1 MHGPRRFLDSRE
13 RRRLGGVIETAEGRE
28 VRSTR
33 DCFEEAWKRALSEGV
48 VTPEDAG
55 SIQFR
60 TTLSA

>member
-1 MHGPRRFLDSRE
+1 MGREVFLIRGNVVVWS
-13 RRRLGGVIETAEGRE
+13 GMIETAEGRE

-33 DCFEEAWKRALSEGV
+33 DCFEDAWKRALSEGV

-55 SIQFR
+55 RIQFR